1 MPLQIRRPCQETS
14 NFIHVYLHGS
24 DLVILF
30 CFSSEDYSDRSGSFF
45 PSLEYVFHWK
55 VVDHLKLLFLVG
67 SGIFLA
73 SLTLFVSL
81 WWYLSLPAIFY
92 SLSVIVLHILCPSP
106 VCFRAFV
113 ISSRKLLNSKRTR
126 NAGKCLLPPFQL
138 AMGLDSTGNC
148 TLNQSAHANYLRKSP
163 GQDFYPEIQR
173 LNEFRIH
180 QNNLHTWIWY
190 LRVISRWLLCIRDTD
205 LIKLL
210 SL

>member
-14 NFIHVYLHGS
+14 IFICVYLHGS
-24 DLVILF
+24 NLVILF

-45 PSLEYVFHWK
+45 PSLGYVFHWK
-55 VVDHLKLLFLVG
+55 VVDHLKLLFLIG

-81 WWYLSLPAIFY
+81 WWYLSFPAIFY
-92 SLSVIVLHILCPSP
+92 SLSVIVLHILCSLP

-113 ISSRKLLNSKRTR
+113 ISSRKPLNSKRTR

-148 TLNQSAHANYLRKSP
+148 TVNQSAHANYLRKSS
-163 GQDFYPEIQR
+163 GQDLYPEIQW

-180 QNNLHTWIWY
+180 QNNISLFLAY
-190 LRVISRWLLCIRDTD
+190 LDMIH
-205 LIKLL
+205 
-210 SL
+210 

>member
-14 NFIHVYLHGS
+14 IFICVYLHGS
-24 DLVILF
+24 NLVILF

-45 PSLEYVFHWK
+45 PSLGYVFHWK
-55 VVDHLKLLFLVG
+55 VVDHLKLLFLIG

-81 WWYLSLPAIFY
+81 WWYLSFPAIFY
-92 SLSVIVLHILCPSP
+92 SLSVIVLHILCSLP

-113 ISSRKLLNSKRTR
+113 ISSRKPLNSKRTR

-148 TLNQSAHANYLRKSP
+148 TVNQSAHANYLRKSS
-163 GQDFYPEIQR
+163 GQDLYPEIQQ

-180 QNNLHTWIWY
+180 QNNISLLFAY
-190 LRVISRWLLCIRDTD
+190 LDMIH
-205 LIKLL
+205 
-210 SL
+210 